1 MAIENGNIGRGG
13 IIIPKAKPDVVYIH
27 RIELQEKERDMLE
40 TLVVGK
46 TVKNVVVPVAIT
58 AGVVSASYIGYK
70 FAKATVDWGTDAIDE
85 VKNSYGGMALNALHN
100 SPTGIPV
107 ISPFVKVG
115 ELLFKAFTT
124 SPK

>member
-1 MAIENGNIGRGG
+1 M
-13 IIIPKAKPDVVYIH
+13 PKAKPTQVIVH

-40 TLVVGK
+40 TIVVGK

-70 FAKATVDWGTDAIDE
+70 WAKATVDWGTDAIDE
-85 VKNSYGGMALNALHN
+85 VKNSYGAIALKTMNA

-107 ISPFVKVG
+107 VGPFVKVG
-115 ELLFKAFTT
+115 ELFFKAFTT
-124 SPK
+124 GPK

>member
-1 MAIENGNIGRGG
+1 M
-13 IIIPKAKPDVVYIH
+13 PKAKPSQVIVH
-27 RIELQEKERDMLE
+27 RIELQSKEREMLE

-46 TVKNVVVPVAIT
+46 TVKNIVVPVAVT
-58 AGVVSASYIGYK
+58 AGVVSATYIGYK
-70 FAKATVDWGTDAIDE
+70 YAKAVVDWGTDAIDE